1 LLDLTNSV
9 DHEVVDGAPVVR
21 FARRLAELVEQA
33 DGLAGGFAD
42 PHTIVRVHPLWMD
55 TDGVCADSVVLA
67 TGYR

>member
-1 LLDLTNSV
+1 MR
-9 DHEVVDGAPVVR
+9 R

-42 PHTIVRVHPLWMD
+42 PHTIVRVHRVEGA
-55 TDGVCADSVVLA
+55 DGVCADSVVTA

>member
-1 LLDLTNSV
+1 MR
-9 DHEVVDGAPVVR
+9 R